1 MILNKIVIR
10 HSTVPGK
17 KPNPNDL
24 ALGEIALNTEDGV
37 IYFKDK
43 SGNIKEFRTMDQ
55 MHFQKPR
62 SLLSKII
69 DIIHLLV
76 TFILSAIIVFIV
88 EVVLKVFA

>member
-17 KPNPNDL
+17 KPNPADL

-43 SGNIKEFRTMDQ
+43 AGNIKEFRTMDQ

-62 SLLSKII
+62 SLLAKII
-69 DIIHLLV
+69 DIIHLVV
-76 TFILSAIIVFIV
+76 TFIISAIVVFIL
-88 EVVLKVFA
+88 EVVLKVFT